1 MSRTTFR
8 TILIVNWVL
17 ALASYF
23 ANTLD
28 AASVP
33 PAVADAVNA
42 ANLTGVP
49 FGLGLYYLLAYLYFF
64 LFLVSTVGLFAF
76 KKFARPL
83 YAVYMVMGFAIGLV
97 PPLWVMGRPYR
108 FVGGLASLSAML
120 ILTLVFFSPVRNY
133 FGAARAEKLH

>member
-1 MSRTTFR
+1 M
-8 TILIVNWVL
+8 LIVNWLL

-33 PAVADAVNA
+33 PAVADAVNE
-42 ANLTGVP
+42 ANVAGVP

-76 KKFARPL
+76 RNFARTL
-83 YAVYMVMGFAIGLV
+83 YVAYMVVGFVIGLV
-97 PPLWVMGRPYR
+97 PPLWVMARPYR
-108 FVGGLASLSAML
+108 FVGGLSSLSAML
-120 ILTLVFFSPVRNY
+120 ILTLIFFSPVRSF
-133 FGAARAEKLH
+133 FGATRAEELH